1 MVRKIKVKLIL
12 ELRDAH
18 MSKTSVSKVFN
29 IADKK
34 CIHYDDVKDLSDND
48 AMMTNNYTLL

>member
-18 MSKTSVSKVFN
+18 MTKTSVSKVFN